1 MAQTVPAQNS
11 LVDIIRSATETV
23 EGVQQVIEET
33 KARAKK
39 AATKGKEA
47 VEKNLQH
54 FKTNLDSVVNFIK
67 DMDKSKQ
74 NIDKATTALIVV
86 LGMPG
91 EINKRMAQVK
101 VAEVKNEQL
110 LAAIEQLR
118 RVLKTPAEINTALKE
133 DIPTIDGRAV
143 KHALNQII
151 VVCQLPEK
159 INAKLD
165 SIKIEKI
172 DAKKI
177 KGVLKDLD
185 LLFGKK
191 GFLPAIQN
199 AMKELEN
206 TKTPSLKRIITLKM
220 TLRVIRYIADEA
232 IKLGENYGKDKKKLT
247 QATLTTKALETT
259 ISGLTNVF
267 KQLEQI
273 KFTTL
278 ITVRIRIKL
287 MSGAISSIYKNL
299 IPKLGKLGDKDKI
312 KDIVEANV
320 GMAALFSSI
329 WLVVKVFKTIND
341 IKLTEIIMAAIRAKL
356 LAMSISPIRTL
367 IGRLS
372 RVAVFAMKHSA
383 TILPGMAAIFATVSV
398 FKLIITTIKSTKRGL
413 LFGLRVK
420 QLISATILI
429 RRLIRSISR
438 MVNQRTAMR
447 ALRNVIIAQ
456 LVIMSFA
463 NMITTILMLVPIMAI
478 FIIAAPFIII
488 VMVVMVLMMKFI
500 VKVLARMLNPKVV
513 VVLVLTTQLICL
525 IAVMGLAL
533 VLLALMATV
542 IVEMAIP
549 LLTFFGI
556 LALVIVAL
564 ALIGFVLSSAAPYLM
579 VALYGVVIVTAI
591 VLCVLLIAGAL
602 WLLSK
607 IELDEKKIKENV
619 KKVITTAMS
628 IFTTLFEDELNDPDS
643 KDSWFTKIINLIG
656 GAIAKIIMALA
667 ACYILLATVVAVACI
682 LLIAGMLRILQTI
695 NLDEAKIRTNVQRV
709 MATAQEIIDLLFGDD
724 SEKENK
730 SNRGPLLGL
739 VNWICPPLGKIID
752 AIFTVAYLFLMTIAI
767 LMVLAIAGMLR
778 WLQEIDLDSAKIM
791 ERVNTIFDTADAI
804 INRIFGDRDDNGKGS
819 SRGLLVTIISWVDEG
834 LAKIVE
840 AALSV
845 VYLFLVLISIGLV
858 LAIAGLL
865 RGLQEIDL
873 DAEAILGIVETVF
886 DTADKIIA
894 RVMAPAD
901 DSTKP
906 SRGVFGTI
914 IAFFSE
920 PLAKIVDALMAI
932 AYLGLIF
939 LAVSVI
945 KGIATSLNEIQ
956 KIELDAGTIDQKID
970 TIFKCAAHAMNK
982 VYSASSMMPKPP
994 KKKSL
999 FRAIVGFFSPGLGE
1013 ILDALME
1020 IAKLATVQAAISAIA
1035 GIAKSLE
1042 EIQNI
1047 KIDLNSA
1054 YNRLDQIMTMSEKV
1068 AERIF
1073 GRESKLKLPV
1083 PPKEKKSVF
1092 GALIDWAMGGESDED
1107 RAIKAAMKR
1116 VEGLGVIAAA
1126 VGALGTIQ
1134 ENVKKIMDVQL
1145 DDFTGAA
1152 QKVGE
1157 VMDMATAISE
1167 KIFGSETKITLPE
1180 PTEDETMSALLD
1192 MGWRYWFRGES
1203 AVADAKQQAAMK
1215 AAMRRVE
1222 ALSMITSAVGSL
1234 SSIIEGIDKI
1244 NKYEIPNVDGVKSK
1258 VQRIM
1263 QASNQIAFVIF
1274 NDENT
1279 GAVGGNAAGIKSQV
1293 EDVKAKVDF
1302 AEAGTSGV
1310 SKIADAI
1317 KNMMDKLNPIAPKLP
1332 ETETNA
1338 KAALNLANNLTF
1350 AVQSIDVNGV
1360 KDKFKALADS
1370 TKAAANY
1377 CEQVNKLIEATQF
1390 TESQVDETQA
1400 RVSRGID
1407 ALGAIIAQMDAI
1419 QPAAGGKTVKQN
1431 CNLIDR
1437 ISSTVGSFV
1446 KVEDRDVQNS
1456 KNITENYIKF
1466 FKQIDSMDL
1475 KKLQHTD
1482 WLMRSWAAISRDLKG
1497 DFEGLAKTINANI
1510 MPLLEKVNET
1520 MDKAT
1525 KCQQQII
1532 EELTKPV
1539 DIGGGASDGS
1549 ITPTENASDGASNL
1563 GDTTYQGNTGRDNGG
1578 DIRTATHEDGKG
1590 RAASRARST
1599 TTKVEPEVGKEYV
1612 VSFATIKK
1620 K

>member
-247 QATLTTKALETT
+247 QATLTAKALETT

-320 GMAALFSSI
+320 GMAALF
-329 WLVVKVFKTIND
+329 
-341 IKLTEIIMAAIRAKL
+341 
-356 LAMSISPIRTL
+356 
-367 IGRLS
+367 
-372 RVAVFAMKHSA
+372 
-383 TILPGMAAIFATVSV
+383 ATVSV

-429 RRLIRSISR
+429 HRLIRSISR

-994 KKKSL
+994 KKKGL